1 MTLKQAAQKSIDDRW
16 LPISQAE
23 SVEEMDEIF
32 DRTRCAMC
40 EYQGNPVGY
49 WGKCREC
56 LLNDRLIHHVCCK
69 EFCAWWNAVYIQKD
83 FPAAQASANAMVER
97 LRKIVEE
104 S

>member
-23 SVEEMDEIF
+23 SVREMDEIF
-32 DRTRCAMC
+32 DRTSCAMC
-40 EYQGNPVGY
+40 NYQGNPTGY
-49 WGKCREC
+49 RACGDCR
-56 LLNDRLIHHVCCK
+56 LNDRLEDCVCSK
-69 EFCAWWNAVYIQKD
+69 EFVAWCDACRAKD
-83 FPAAQASANAMVER
+83 FPIAQAAANALVER